1 MKDSDFGKFI
11 LRVTVAVLMLFHGY
25 AKIKYG
31 LGFVEATL
39 DSNGLPTF
47 MSYLVYIGE
56 ILAPILL
63 IIGYKT
69 RFAAFTIIF
78 TMIFAIYLV
87 FPSNLTA
94 LTNTGGLKLESNY
107 FFILASLALIFTGA
121 GKYSFDRR

>member
-11 LRVTVAVLMLFHGY
+11 LRVSVAVLMLFHGY

-39 DSNGLPTF
+39 DSNGLPTL

-56 ILAPILL
+56 IIAPILL

-69 RFAAFTIIF
+69 RFAAFTIIC

-87 FPSNLTA
+87 FPNDLTNLA
-94 LTNTGGLKLESNY
+94 NTGGLKLESNY